1 MKKLMIA
8 FAAVAMGL
16 SASAANFARGL
27 TEDNPRDP
35 SGTSLT
41 DNGGRLF
48 LYLGTVGQTDNKDG
62 TYTLNFAGCS
72 LIDTLQGNGG
82 AWSNWDYENNTDSRV
97 TQPNLDGTE
106 GVQDF
111 SLILVNDGTVTDLE
125 GYEGK
130 YTQFDVA
137 SYRDLDGTSG
147 TEYAAIFFDEYRV
160 KAGDWKTASA
170 GGDVPEPT
178 SGLLLLLGMAGLA
191 LRRRR
196 A

>member
-16 SASAANFARGL
+16 SASAANYAWGL

-35 SGTSLT
+35 SGTTLA
-41 DNGGRLF
+41 DNGGKLF
-48 LYLGTVGQTDNKDG
+48 LYLGTVGQTDNGDG
-62 TYTLNFAGCS
+62 TYTLDFTGTT
-72 LIDTLQGNGG
+72 LINTLQGDGG
-82 AWSNWDYENNTDSRV
+82 TWADFDYTANSDSRI
-97 TQPNLDGTE
+97 TQPNVAGTS

-111 SLILVNDGTVTDLE
+111 SLILVNDGTVTDLD

-130 YTQFDVA
+130 YAQFDVE
-137 SYRDLDGTSG
+137 SYRDYDADAGQQYT
-147 TEYAAIFFDEYRV
+147 AIFFEEYRV
-160 KAGDWKTASA
+160 KSSDWKTASA

-191 LRRRR
+191 LKRRN